1 MLLSDHHRAFV
12 APALGVALL
21 ALGAAWTVD
30 PRSRV
35 PADRCWAEPAACAGE
50 RHRLPL
56 VRVVEAGPGDS
67 YRLRSGPTTLRA
79 ISVAPLA
86 AGDIVSVDGLFQ
98 ADGTLRVDAAAS
110 HPWRVHKGALGVIG
124 VLGLAAI
131 LAVVF
136 RVRRTGA
143 GWRVVP
149 SGAGDA

>member
-1 MLLSDHHRAFV
+1 VILSDRHRAFV

-21 ALGAAWTVD
+21 ALGAAWTLD
-30 PRSRV
+30 PRSRA

-56 VRVVEAGPGDS
+56 VRVVDVDPGGS
-67 YRLRSGPTTLRA
+67 YLLRSGPTTLRA
-79 ISVAPLA
+79 IGAGPLVV
-86 AGDIVSVDGLFQ
+86 GDIVSVDGFFQ
-98 ADGTLRVDAAAS
+98 PDGTLRIDAAAS

-149 SGAGDA
+149 SGVGDA